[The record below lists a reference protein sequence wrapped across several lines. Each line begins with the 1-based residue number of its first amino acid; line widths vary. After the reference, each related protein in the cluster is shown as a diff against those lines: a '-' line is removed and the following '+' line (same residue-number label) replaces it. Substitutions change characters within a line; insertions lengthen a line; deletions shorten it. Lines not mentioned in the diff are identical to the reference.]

1 MKKFFISILAVGAL
15 VACTKS
21 EVKYDDASEIAFAPV
36 AANATKAAIDG
47 TFYPENIPFNVFS
60 YYAVDVEPGQV
71 TDFSKFTTTYLD
83 NKKFDCKSTSGL
95 FVGAEHPYYWPKTGS
110 LVFAGYSPDASTFTS
125 TSQTYDLT
133 DGLTITDYVQ
143 SANTKKT
150 KDLMW
155 FNRTAYSYRGYVGVP
170 VTFRHA
176 CSWLSFYVTSQT
188 PDAKFQVKKIVLTDV
203 NVKGTLNAKPE
214 EDPTWDLTTDT
225 KPVVVMESNVEVP
238 TNHQQVKVDDDG
250 VIVLPQ
256 ECVSATIT
264 YTMDNGA
271 GVVIEQTQTF
281 DLTAGINGAEW
292 LYGRHYIYTIRFSA
306 EEILISPNVEDWT
319 DVAGDMVV
327 VD

>member
-1 MKKFFISILAVGAL
+1 MKKFFFSILAVGAL
-15 VACTKS
+15 AACTKS
-21 EVKYDDASEIAFAPV
+21 EVKFDDASELSFAPV

-47 TFYPENIPFNVFS
+47 TVYPDDIPFNVFS

-71 TDFSKFTTTYLD
+71 TDFSQFTTTYLD
-83 NKKFDCKSTSGL
+83 NKEFEYNPDSGL
-95 FVGAEHPYYWPKTGS
+95 FGGAEHPYYWPKTGS
-110 LVFAGYSPDASTFTS
+110 LVFAGYSPCVDMIKSE
-125 TSQTYDLT
+125 SQTYNFT
-133 DGLTITDYVQ
+133 DGLTITAFEQ
-143 SANTKKT
+143 SNLTENTD
-150 KDLMW
+150 DLMW
-155 FNRTAYSYRGYVGVP
+155 FNHTAYSYRGYVGVP

-176 CSWLSFYVTSQT
+176 CSWISFYVTSHT
-188 PDAKFQVKKIVLTDV
+188 KDAYFHIKKLVLNGVQVKG
-203 NVKGTLNAKPE
+203 NFNAKPGV
-214 EDPTWDLTTDT
+214 DPTWTLLNDK
-225 KPVVVMESNVEVP
+225 KPVTVMDGDVTIP
-238 TNHQQVKVDDDG
+238 TDHQQVKVDDDG